1 MTVSLSEM
9 LEAREARFRRQ
20 RELLKLGMPLVSF
33 SMNLAGPEKRSALAD
48 FAFRQGLAQLQAQCG
63 PARGGSVLWQ
73 NTGAEALLAYPI
85 PAHRLKAICMAL
97 EESQPVGRL
106 FDLDVLAETGEK
118 CSRSQPRT
126 CLVCGGPAAL
136 CARSR
141 AHGLSAVQAATR
153 ALLEQFA
160 IRTLAQWAVD
170 SLLEEVALT
179 PKPGLV
185 DQNNSGAHRDMDAA
199 MFRSSALALR
209 AYFCQAV
216 RLGLSDSSCMGPL
229 QQAGVQAEDTMLQV
243 TGGVNT
249 HKGAIYS
256 FGLLLAALGSRLAR
270 GGDVFQTAAAL
281 AKAGIPA
288 QGTHGAA
295 VQRQYGAGGARQ
307 QAERGFP
314 AARDGQKALERLG
327 PYGALL
333 TLMAG
338 LEDTNLLHRG
348 GPEGLSLVQTA
359 AAEILNQPTGQWP
372 SLLAELDQ
380 LLIARNLSPGGSADL
395 LALSFFLDK
404 TKELWSET

>member
-1 MTVSLSEM
+1 MTVCLSEM

-20 RELLKLGMPLVSF
+20 TALLKLGMPLVSF
-33 SMNLAGPEKRSALAD
+33 SMNLAGPEKRSALSD

-63 PARGGSVLWQ
+63 PAQGSSVLWQ
-73 NTGAEALLAYPI
+73 KTGAEALLAYPI
-85 PAHRLKAICMAL
+85 PAQRLKAICMAL
-97 EESQPVGRL
+97 EEAQPVGRL
-106 FDLDVLAETGEK
+106 FDLDVLEVSGQK
-118 CSRSQPRT
+118 CSRSQPRA

-141 AHGLSAVQAATR
+141 AHGLASVQAATQ

-160 IRTLAQWAVD
+160 IQTLAQWAVD

-185 DQNNSGAHRDMDAA
+185 DRNNSGAHRDMDEA

-209 AYFCQAV
+209 AYFGQAV
-216 RLGLSDSSCMGPL
+216 QLGLSSSTCMGPL
-229 QQAGVQAEDTMLQV
+229 QQAGLQAEMTMLQV

-270 GGDVFQTAAAL
+270 GGDVFQTAAVL

-295 VQRQYGAGGARQ
+295 VQHQYGAGGARQ
-307 QAERGFP
+307 QAEQGFP

-333 TLMAG
+333 TLMAS

-348 GPEGLSLVQTA
+348 GPDGLCLVQTA
-359 AAEILNQPTGQWP
+359 AAEILNQPSSQWP
-372 SLLAELDQ
+372 SRLAELDRQ
-380 LLIARNLSPGGSADL
+380 LIARNLSPGGSADL
-395 LALSFFLDK
+395 LALSFFLNK
-404 TKELWSET
+404 TKEIWGE